1 MAAGDG
7 PWLPRPP
14 REAPDHL
21 AGDPST
27 APPARTESHHALV
40 IAMLTLRRG
49 RAVPAVMAPVLLA
62 LAGFLLVAL
71 AVAGHDP
78 GSSPPAAHHAHAV
91 PTAPAPVPPAPA
103 GDAAASTSFG
113 HRPPEVP
120 GLPIRWSATSPAT
133 HLGDTYRLVVANT
146 DAAPQRLWV
155 RSSIMDHATHTATLA
170 LDEPL
175 ELGPGERREL
185 TAVNRYGTANHF
197 TTGVASATRTL
208 GLSVT
213 ITDAAGEETARF
225 TERAFRV
232 KEAHSF
238 RFVLPHKQLA
248 AFLDLPASALRADR
262 AQGLSLATIA
272 ARQGQERDA
281 LRRLLT
287 DAFEGQLQ
295 QGLVRGELTPE
306 QAEEVRARFVASG
319 LDKQIDQPRHQ
330 GDAGRAA
337 HHTSEAP
344 SPA

>member
-1 MAAGDG
+1 MAAGHG

-14 REAPDHL
+14 CEAPDHL

-27 APPARTESHHALV
+27 APPARTESHHALL

-78 GSSPPAAHHAHAV
+78 GSSPPAAHRAHPV
-91 PTAPAPVPPAPA
+91 PTAPAV
-103 GDAAASTSFG
+103 DAAASPIFG
-113 HRPPEVP
+113 HGPPNVP
-120 GLPIRWSATSPAT
+120 GLPIQWSATSPAT

-155 RSSIMDHATHTATLA
+155 RSSIMDHSTDTATLA

-185 TAVNRYGTANHF
+185 SAVNRYGTANHF

-213 ITDAAGEETARF
+213 ITDAAGEETVRF
-225 TERAFRV
+225 NERAFQV

-238 RFVLPHKQLA
+238 RFVPPHKQLA
-248 AFLDLPASALRADR
+248 AFLDLTASALRADR
-262 AQGLSLATIA
+262 AQGLTLATIA
-272 ARQGQERDA
+272 ARQGKEYDA

-295 QGLVRGELTPE
+295 RGLERGELTLE
-306 QAEEVRARFVASG
+306 QAEEVRAHFLASG
-319 LDKQIDQPRHQ
+319 LDQQIDQPRHQ
-330 GDAGRAA
+330 GDAGHASP
-337 HHTSEAP
+337 HTSEAP
-344 SPA
+344 SAA